1 MNAAN
6 AWKELYSGILSH
18 TPALVGITLIALVLW
33 GANWWL
39 LRRNPEMGAEQRL
52 PRQLLMF
59 LLFLAALLVLI
70 LLIPM
75 SDTTQGQI
83 LSLLGIVLTAVIALS
98 STTFVS
104 NAMAGLMLRLIKSFR
119 PGDFI
124 RIDELVGRVTER
136 GLFHTEIQTEDRDLT
151 TIPNLYIVTHPVTV
165 VRTSGTII
173 SAMVSLGYDLPREQ
187 VETLLKQAAEQAALE
202 EPFVQVREL
211 GDFSVTYR
219 IAGFLSDVK
228 QLLTARSNL
237 RKQMLDALHEAGI
250 EIVSPT
256 FMNQRQLSEA
266 RKFIPPKKFPEP
278 GPPVVEEAPEAIM
291 FDKAEQAER
300 LETLRYEHEQL
311 LKQIE
316 ELDAKR
322 KEASGEE
329 LEKIERKIDQLTL
342 DAEAAAKHLESLKE
356 AEASPEKLEDK

>member
-18 TPALVGITLIALVLW
+18 TPALVGIILLALVLW
-33 GANWWL
+33 AADWWM
-39 LRRNPEMGAEQRL
+39 LRRRPEMGAEQRL
-52 PRQLLMF
+52 PRQLLM
-59 LLFLAALLVLI
+59 LLLTLAALLVVI

-75 SDTTQGQI
+75 SETTRGQI
-83 LSLLGIVLTAVIALS
+83 LSLLGIVLTGVIALS

-124 RIDELVGRVTER
+124 RIDNLFGRVTER

-151 TIPNLYIVTHPVTV
+151 TLPNLFIVTHPVTV
-165 VRTSGTII
+165 VRSSGTIV
-173 SAMVSLGYDLPREQ
+173 SAMVSLGYDVPREE
-187 VETLLKQAAEQAALE
+187 VENLLKRAAEQAALE

-237 RKQMLDALHEAGI
+237 RKQMLDALHGAGI

-256 FMNQRQLSEA
+256 FMNQRQLSEV
-266 RKFIPPKKFPEP
+266 RKFIPPKKYPEP
-278 GPPVVEEAPEAIM
+278 GPPVAEEAPEAIM

-300 LETLRYEHEQL
+300 VETMNHQHAQL

-316 ELDAKR
+316 ELEETRKSASDASREGIDRQLARLQREADAMINEIKSLQK
-322 KEASGEE
+322 KEQTPEE
-329 LEKIERKIDQLTL
+329 PG
-342 DAEAAAKHLESLKE
+342 S
-356 AEASPEKLEDK
+356 

>member
-1 MNAAN
+1 MNSAN
-6 AWKELYSGILSH
+6 AWKDLYSGLLAH
-18 TPALVGITLIALVLW
+18 TPTLVGIVLIALVLW

-39 LRRNPEMGAEQRL
+39 LRRRPEMGAEQRL

-59 LLFLAALLVLI
+59 LLFLGALLVLI
-70 LLIPM
+70 LLLPM
-75 SDTTQGQI
+75 SDTTRGQI

-98 STTFVS
+98 STTFVA

-124 RIDELVGRVTER
+124 RIDALFGRVTQR

-151 TIPNLYIVTHPVTV
+151 TIPNLFIVTHPVTV
-165 VRTSGTII
+165 VRSSGTII
-173 SAMVSLGYDLPREQ
+173 SASVSLGYDVPRER
-187 VETLLKQAAEQAALE
+187 VEELLKRGAEEAALE

-237 RKQMLDALHEAGI
+237 RKQMLDALHEGGI

-256 FMNQRQLSEA
+256 FMNQRQIATS
-266 RKFIPPKKFPEP
+266 RRFIPPKEFPQP
-278 GPPVVEEAPEAIM
+278 GPPVTEEAPEAIM
-291 FDKAEQAER
+291 FDKAEQAEHV
-300 LETLRYEHEQL
+300 EKLRYEHEQL

-316 ELDAKR
+316 DL
-322 KEASGEE
+322 EAS
-329 LEKIERKIDQLTL
+329 RKAANDEDQKGIDQQIENLTR
-342 DAEAAAKHLESLKE
+342 E
-356 AEASPEKLEDK
+356 AEAKAKSLEALQQKKDSSTEAEGD

>member
-1 MNAAN
+1 MNSVN
-6 AWKELYSGILSH
+6 AWKELYSGLLAH
-18 TPALVGITLIALVLW
+18 MPALVGLILIALVLW

-39 LRRNPEMGAEQRL
+39 LRRRPEMGAEQRF

-59 LLFLAALLVLI
+59 LLFLTALLVLI

-75 SDTTQGQI
+75 SDTTRGQI

-98 STTFVS
+98 STTLVS
-104 NAMAGLMLRLIKSFR
+104 NAMAGLMLRLVKSFR

-124 RIDELVGRVTER
+124 RINELFGRVTQR

-151 TIPNLYIVTHPVTV
+151 TIPNLFIVTHPVTV
-165 VRTSGTII
+165 VRSSGTII
-173 SAMVSLGYDLPREQ
+173 SASVSLGYDVPRER
-187 VETLLKQAAEQAALE
+187 VEDLLKRAAEEATLE
-202 EPFVQVREL
+202 EPFLQVREL

-219 IAGFLSDVK
+219 IAGFLPDVK

-237 RKQMLDALHEAGI
+237 RKQMLDALHGDGI

-256 FMNQRQLSEA
+256 FMNQRQIA
-266 RKFIPPKKFPEP
+266 ADKRFIPPKEFPQP

-300 LETLRYEHEQL
+300 LEKLRYQHEQL
-311 LKQIE
+311 QKQI
-316 ELDAKR
+316 A
-322 KEASGEE
+322 E
-329 LEKIERKIDQLTL
+329 LEESRKTAPEGSQADIDHQVSHLQREA
-342 DAEAAAKHLESLKE
+342 DAMMNELKGM
-356 AEASPEKLEDK
+356 EKKEQTPDEPGP

>member
-1 MNAAN
+1 MNNVN
-6 AWKELYSGILSH
+6 AWKELYSSLLAH
-18 TPALVGITLIALVLW
+18 TPALVGIVLIVLVLW

-39 LRRNPEMGAEQRL
+39 LRRRPEMGAEQRF

-75 SDTTQGQI
+75 SVTTRGQI

-98 STTFVS
+98 STTLVS
-104 NAMAGLMLRLIKSFR
+104 NAMAGLMLRLVKSFR

-124 RIDELVGRVTER
+124 RINDLFGRVTQR

-151 TIPNLYIVTHPVTV
+151 TIPNLFIVTHPVTV
-165 VRTSGTII
+165 VRSSGTII
-173 SAMVSLGYDLPREQ
+173 SASVSLGYDVPRER
-187 VETLLKQAAEQAALE
+187 VEELLKCAAEEATLE
-202 EPFVQVREL
+202 EPFLQVREL

-237 RKQMLDALHEAGI
+237 RKQMLDVLHGNGV

-256 FMNQRQLSEA
+256 FMNQRQIA
-266 RKFIPPKKFPEP
+266 VDQRFIPPKEFPQP
-278 GPPVVEEAPEAIM
+278 GPPVAEEAPEAIM

-300 LETLRYEHEQL
+300 VEKLRYQHEQL
-311 LKQIE
+311 QKQI
-316 ELDAKR
+316 A
-322 KEASGEE
+322 E
-329 LEKIERKIDQLTL
+329 LEESRKSASEEGQEDIDRQIARLQREADAIMNQL
-342 DAEAAAKHLESLKE
+342 KGLEKKE
-356 AEASPEKLEDK
+356 QAPEEPGP